1 MARYGERRS
10 WPVFRCGLNHRD
22 RSSQGAAFACPAC
35 TWRAPGQLFGLDN
48 LPTLPAGLVNPKVP
62 DPFVDK
68 SLMPQAMYAVY
79 IPKGQETDL
88 VSGGDPEAFL
98 ASSFA
103 KGSANLNLNG
113 ATDKYQIAVPGVAPG
128 NYFVQVVY
136 EYAA

>member
-1 MARYGERRS
+1 
-10 WPVFRCGLNHRD
+10 
-22 RSSQGAAFACPAC
+22 
-35 TWRAPGQLFGLDN
+35 
-48 LPTLPAGLVNPKVP
+48 VNPKVP
-62 DPFVDK
+62 DPFGDK
-68 SLMPQAMYAVY
+68 SLIPQVMYAVY

-88 VSGGDPEAFL
+88 VAGSDAEALL

-128 NYFVQVVY
+128 TYYVQVVY